1 VNKLK
6 GEKMQTIQLE
16 IKNDNLAK
24 KILSILDVFKDDGVF
39 VKSVTKEDDIQSK
52 KEEFAN
58 DIKQAFYELKNNQGK
73 QTGKFVE
80 IEIEK

>member
-1 VNKLK
+1 
-6 GEKMQTIQLE
+6 MQTIQLE